1 MNFWQR
7 IWFSA
12 PSLTL
17 AASMVALAVA
27 PALAGEKVTAGAN
40 PRAGK
45 QEQGE
50 LPMSRIWYWI
60 DKRQGAEARRLIDK
74 VKITPAN
81 SNRLH
86 TLRGLAFRAER
97 EPELA
102 VQEFD
107 KCTKFEGRADSLGL
121 IAGSYSQVERYEK
134 AIEILD
140 QAIALAPNAD
150 LYAQRADYR
159 CAMGKWEAAVPDYK
173 TAASFNSER
182 KRTYLSVGAEL
193 LRRQG
198 KVKEAIALLDGGV
211 NFPERLSDAKFW
223 LCRAQCF
230 DQLQQW
236 SEGEKNCNYALR
248 IAQKGVAEG
257 RAEEEVLLSHVLLER
272 AKCYEHQGKKALAE
286 ADRKAHLRYSR
297 DTADELMGSRH

>member
-1 MNFWQR
+1 MNFSQR
-7 IWFSA
+7 IMSSCM
-12 PSLTL
+12 SLALTTGV
-17 AASMVALAVA
+17 VALAVA
-27 PALAGEKVTAGAN
+27 PVLAGDRATASPNARLGQ
-40 PRAGK
+40 

-50 LPMSRIWYWI
+50 LPLSRIWYWI
-60 DKRQGAEARRLIDK
+60 DKHRGAEARRLIDK

-81 SNRLH
+81 SNRMH
-86 TLRGLAFRAER
+86 TLRGLAFRADR

-107 KCTKFEGRADSLGL
+107 KCTKFEGRGDSLSL

-140 QAIALAPNAD
+140 HAIAVAPNAD

-173 TAASFNSER
+173 TAASFNSDR
-182 KRTYLSVGAEL
+182 KRTYLSVGAEV

-198 KVKEAIALLDGGV
+198 KVKEAIALLDSGV

-236 SEGEKNCNYALR
+236 SEGEKNCNQALR
-248 IAQKGVAEG
+248 IAQKGVAKG

-286 ADRKAHLRYSR
+286 ADRKAHLRYSS
-297 DTADELMGSRH
+297 DTADELMGSRY